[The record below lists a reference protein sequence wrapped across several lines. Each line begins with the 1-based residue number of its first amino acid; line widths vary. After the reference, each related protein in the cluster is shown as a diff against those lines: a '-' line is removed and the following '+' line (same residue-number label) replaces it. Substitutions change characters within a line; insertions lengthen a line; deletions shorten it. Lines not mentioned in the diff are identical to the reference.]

1 MNRTRTANTA
11 MHAEPSSPIPLSARA
26 SPAAS
31 GAVPLRPMPAAPA
44 GGSAA
49 AEPRSIGSLIQE
61 ANQLSAE
68 QVERILAHQRQ
79 HGLRFGEAAVA
90 LGLAKP
96 DDVLWALSQQFQYP
110 NALKQDLHRDLIVAA
125 HPFSPQ
131 AEVFRSLR
139 SRLVMQLQSQGEI
152 RRAVA
157 IVSPQHGDGKSYV
170 AANLAIAFSQLG
182 GRTLLLDA
190 DLRQPRQHELFGV
203 DNSSGLSSIL
213 SGRETDRVVHPIAGL
228 PSLYVL
234 PVGTLPPNPL
244 ELVERPA
251 FALLLRDLL
260 AKFDHV
266 IVDTS
271 AGEVGSDG
279 SVVAARCGAALAIAR
294 RGRSQMRGMQAL
306 VDLLRAG
313 PALLVGALLNDH

>member
-1 MNRTRTANTA
+1 
-11 MHAEPSSPIPLSARA
+11 MHAEPSSATA
-26 SPAAS
+26 SRLGAAG
-31 GAVPLRPMPAAPA
+31 GASVPLRPA
-44 GGSAA
+44 AA
-49 AEPRSIGSLIQE
+49 AEPRSIGSFIQE
-61 ANQLSAE
+61 ANQLSAD

-79 HGLRFGEAAVA
+79 HHLRFGEAAVA

-110 NALKQDLHRDLIVAA
+110 NALRQPLASELVVAGQ
-125 HPFSPQ
+125 PFSPQ

-139 SRLVMQLQSQGEI
+139 SRLSMQLPARAEE

-157 IVSPQHGDGKSYV
+157 VVSPQRGDGRSYV

-190 DLRQPRQHELFGV
+190 DLRRPRQHELFRIDG
-203 DNSSGLSSIL
+203 SSGLSSIL
-213 SGRETDRVVHPIAGL
+213 SGRETDRVIHPVAGL

-244 ELVERPA
+244 ELIERPA

-266 IVDTS
+266 VVDTAS
-271 AGEVGSDG
+271 ADSGADA
-279 SVVAARCGAALAIAR
+279 SVVAARCGAALAVAR
-294 RGRSQMRGMQAL
+294 RGRSPMDGLQAL
-306 VDLLRAG
+306 VELLRAG
-313 PALLVGALLNDH
+313 PAQLAGALLNEH